1 MANENPGMGC
11 LTYELTKRKTAELQA
26 AVDKVEALCK
36 QLAIPGMCIVQ
47 YANLRTRFKTITFS
61 ERNVP
66 KSDAMTDVFIQLE
79 KLFFDKDI
87 SPADCQK
94 IIDLVS
100 TLYDKYQEKA
110 D

>member
-1 MANENPGMGC
+1 MADDNPGLGC
-11 LTYELTKRKTAELQA
+11 LTYALTKRKTAELQA

-36 QLAIPGMCIVQ
+36 QLALPGMCVVQ
-47 YANLRTRFKTITFS
+47 YANLRTRFKTISFS
-61 ERNVP
+61 ERVAA

-87 SPADCQK
+87 SPADFQR
-94 IIDLVS
+94 IDDLIS
-100 TLYDKYQEKA
+100 EIYDNYESKT